1 MTLPARALRL
11 ALAVAT
17 VVPAAVAAANAAP
30 SRLGADG
37 CKQNYDYAG
46 AQDAGKQSGIRA
58 KLSTTKEPVVK
69 KGFVAAWVGVGG
81 PGLGPNGE
89 DEWLQSGYVT
99 FDDGSQEIYYEITLP
114 GKAPAYHTIEAN
126 LKTGEQHLVT
136 VLEVGGQANSWRAWL
151 DDQAKSPVYSLPKSH
166 GTFDPQAL
174 AEMWNDGTTA
184 CNAYGF
190 QFGDVQISKS
200 PGGSWKLG
208 KAGYVWHDSKN
219 QVVKVSND
227 TFKARSTTAAFRR
240 RRTAPNEPPL
250 LGSIAR
256 ALAGRAISIR
266 CTGAGAQPGVLRL
279 DPRVCETL
287 LGYLLAQPYAPKAA
301 ASAGL
306 AVAVEALVFLR
317 AVGRVSGVQAARGDC
332 VAVGRFY
339 RALRDLGATGD
350 QALALREALLAHPT
364 AASPPLDLGPSCK
377 RR

>member
-1 MTLPARALRL
+1 MVSTSGALRL
-11 ALAVAT
+11 ALVVAAVL
-17 VVPAAVAAANAAP
+17 PAVVAAAQAAP
-30 SRLGADG
+30 SRLDADS

-58 KLSTTKEPVVK
+58 KLSATKTPGVK

-114 GKAPAYHTIEAN
+114 GKAPAYHTVEAN
-126 LKTGEQHLVT
+126 LKTSEQHLVS
-136 VLEVGGQANSWRAWL
+136 VLEVGGQPNSWRAWL
-151 DDQAKSPVYSLPKSH
+151 DNQAKSPVYSLPKSH

-174 AEMWNDGTTA
+174 AEMWNDGTTL

-190 QFGDVQISKS
+190 QFTDIQMSS
-200 PGGSWKLG
+200 APGGSWKLG
-208 KAGYVWHDSKN
+208 KAGYVWQDSKN

-227 TFKARSTTAAFRR
+227 TFKARSTTAAFRA
-240 RRTAPNEPPL
+240 RRTAPDEPPL

-256 ALAGRAISIR
+256 VLAGRAISIR
-266 CTGAGAQPGVLRL
+266 CTGAGSQPGVLRL

-287 LGYLLAQPYAPKAA
+287 LGYLLAQPYPPKAA

-317 AVGRVSGVQAARGDC
+317 AIGRVTGVQTTRGDC

-339 RALRDLGATGD
+339 RAVRELGATGD
-350 QALALREALLAHPT
+350 QALALREALLAHPA
-364 AASPPLDLGPSCK
+364 AASPRLDLGPNCK
-377 RR
+377 RP